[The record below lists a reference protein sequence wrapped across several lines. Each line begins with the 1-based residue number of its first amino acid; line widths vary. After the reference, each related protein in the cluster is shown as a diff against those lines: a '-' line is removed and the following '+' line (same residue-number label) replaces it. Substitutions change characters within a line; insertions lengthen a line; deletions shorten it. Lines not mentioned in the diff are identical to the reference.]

1 MTKLNSIYHHLTTNA
16 VITTSLLCLLIHHY
30 HRTINGSLSI
40 KAPLDFLVVLTVQ
53 LLSAALL
60 TLQTV

>member
-1 MTKLNSIYHHLTTNA
+1 MTKLNSIYHHSTTNA
-16 VITTSLLCLLIHHY
+16 VVTTSLLCLLIHHY